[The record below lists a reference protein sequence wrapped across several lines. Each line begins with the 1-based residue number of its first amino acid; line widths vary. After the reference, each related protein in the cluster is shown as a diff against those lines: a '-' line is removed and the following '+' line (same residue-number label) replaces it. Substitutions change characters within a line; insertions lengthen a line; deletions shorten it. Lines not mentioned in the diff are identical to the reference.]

1 MTVMAFLSNKPTS
14 NSAENESSVSVTPA
28 PPSQSR
34 SGDVSSE
41 LTQRKAVPQTAPPPV
56 SVHSDPRPLLPP
68 PQTGAQPQPPQLNTP
83 PPRPPVVERVSTG
96 SRLDL
101 LSAFERADRDL
112 NLTYKKV
119 MSQLNSEGQERLK
132 SAQRNWIKL
141 KESRAGGDS
150 TEDIRTRLNMTIERN
165 AELVE
170 ILRN

>member
-1 MTVMAFLSNKPTS
+1 M
-14 NSAENESSVSVTPA
+14 
-28 PPSQSR
+28 
-34 SGDVSSE
+34 
-41 LTQRKAVPQTAPPPV
+41 
-56 SVHSDPRPLLPP
+56 
-68 PQTGAQPQPPQLNTP
+68 
-83 PPRPPVVERVSTG
+83 VERVSTG